1 MKPQRVRAVLKSKNP
16 AIFGPGRG
24 AGADAEG
31 EKKMSRNRAVSLFVA
46 LSVVVV
52 SGVAMAQN
60 GHRGGGDRGIFML
73 AKAAGISRSAM
84 FTAFKSSNL
93 KADHAA
99 LRTAKQ
105 NLAACLVTA
114 GGCTQGQTAAYVT
127 AETTL
132 ATDQAN
138 LWTGLFASAPNL
150 PNAAAFLTASQQ
162 LQAQRKANFQ
172 QYLAGGGG
180 Q

>member
-1 MKPQRVRAVLKSKNP
+1 
-16 AIFGPGRG
+16 
-24 AGADAEG
+24 
-31 EKKMSRNRAVSLFVA
+31 MSRNRAISLVVA

-52 SGVAMAQN
+52 SGVAMAQE
-60 GHRGGGDRGIFML
+60 GHRGGRGDRGMFML

-93 KADHAA
+93 KADHANLHA
-99 LRTAKQ
+99 AKE

-114 GGCTQGQTAAYVT
+114 GGCTNGQVAAYVT
-127 AETTL
+127 AQTTL
-132 ATDQAN
+132 ATDQAA
-138 LWTGLFASAPNL
+138 LWTSLFASAPNL

-162 LQAQRKANFQ
+162 LQAQRKANFE
-172 QYLAGGGG
+172 QYLAGG

>member
-1 MKPQRVRAVLKSKNP
+1 
-16 AIFGPGRG
+16 
-24 AGADAEG
+24 
-31 EKKMSRNRAVSLFVA
+31 MSRSRAVSLFVA

-52 SGVAMAQN
+52 SGVAMAQG

-73 AKAAGISRSAM
+73 AKAAGISRSTI

-114 GGCTQGQTAAYVT
+114 GGCTHGQTAAYVT

-138 LWTGLFASAPNL
+138 LWTGLLRAPRTS
-150 PNAAAFLTASQQ
+150 PTP
-162 LQAQRKANFQ
+162 QRF
-172 QYLAGGGG
+172 
-180 Q
+180 

>member
-1 MKPQRVRAVLKSKNP
+1 
-16 AIFGPGRG
+16 
-24 AGADAEG
+24 
-31 EKKMSRNRAVSLFVA
+31 MSRTRAVSLFVV
-46 LSVVVV
+46 LSVVVA
-52 SGVAMAQN
+52 SGVAMAQ
-60 GHRGGGDRGIFML
+60 GHRGGGDRGMLML

-114 GGCTQGQTAAYVT
+114 GGCTTGPTGQIAAYVT

-138 LWTGLFASAPNL
+138 LWQSLFASAPNL
-150 PNAAAFLTASQQ
+150 PNAAAFLGAAQQ
-162 LQAQRKANFQ
+162 MQAARKAAFQ
-172 QYLAGGGG
+172 QYLGSPGATAGG